1 MLNKAINGFEQKLG
15 PTKFG
20 ALATMFGKVFSAFI
34 SYVTL
39 VIIARLLSVDD
50 FGIYSF
56 FLSLVGFLVVIASA
70 GSENILLS
78 IVSKRKEKGNN
89 YFQQTILSV
98 LSLVILFSISVILF
112 LLLSQRIIEEI
123 VTITNYRE
131 ILLIVIWVVFFQAII
146 IYFRALNQS
155 EFLFIKA
162 IVPENIIRPSILFL
176 LVILGYFK
184 GINDLKIM
192 TISYSLS
199 FFLTVV
205 IVVKWKM
212 DLFRGLNIR
221 EYWFDK
227 EVFRLSPQF
236 MSIQLLSQASNFIPV
251 LLMSIFLTS
260 DAIGI
265 FRASQQ
271 TTILVSFVSISINMV
286 FAPTISNLFN
296 KNKLNELKAFYANTT
311 KWTFVFGGY
320 ISILVMLNSE
330 ILLSLFGQEYKKW
343 NMVLIILS
351 FGQLINASTGSSGY
365 LLLMTRN
372 QKYMIFLTS
381 IQVITVFILSLFTV
395 NYLGVYGIAFSVT
408 VGIILL
414 NILTLFYVW
423 WKLDIHPI
431 STQYIGVIFT
441 IIISTLATWIFQRIF
456 VNQISIISSIISSI
470 IFSAIFIV
478 MFLRLGLNKIER
490 KKGVNII
497 KSTLTRLK

>member
-1 MLNKAINGFEQKLG
+1 MLNKEINGFEQKIG

-20 ALATMFGKVFSAFI
+20 ALLTMFGKVYSAFL

-50 FGIYSF
+50 FGVYSF
-56 FLSLVGFLVVIASA
+56 FLSLIGFLVVIASA

-176 LVILGYFK
+176 LVILGYII
-184 GINDLKIM
+184 GINDLKII
-192 TISYSLS
+192 TISYLLS
-199 FFLTVV
+199 FFLTAV
-205 IVVKWKM
+205 IVVIWKI
-212 DLFRGLNIR
+212 DLFRRLNIR
-221 EYWFDK
+221 EYSFDK
-227 EVFRLSPQF
+227 ELFRLSPQF
-236 MSIQLLSQASNFIPV
+236 MSVQLLSQASNFIPV
-251 LLMSIFLTS
+251 FLMSIFLTA

-271 TTILVSFVSISINMV
+271 TTILVSFILISVNMV

-296 KNKLNELKAFYANTT
+296 KNKLNDLKAFYAKTT
-311 KWTFVFGGY
+311 KWTFVLGGY
-320 ISILVMLNSE
+320 ISILIMLNSE
-330 ILLSLFGQEYKKW
+330 IILNLFGPEYKKW
-343 NMVLIILS
+343 SMVLIILS

-365 LLLMTRN
+365 LLLMTGN

-381 IQVITVFILSLFTV
+381 IQVITVFILSLFTL

-414 NILTLFYVW
+414 NVLTLFYVW
-423 WKLDIHPI
+423 WKLGIHPI
-431 STQYIGVIFT
+431 STQYIGVILT

-470 IFSAIFIV
+470 IFSTIFIV